1 MADIG
6 SLVVKLAAETAEF
19 QADLGKSA
27 RLLDKHANEMKA
39 SLQSVANVAK
49 SAFALAVGVT
59 SVAAIKEF
67 VLQTMEA
74 AAALQG
80 LSEQTGASVEAL
92 SGFQAVATIS
102 HTTLENI
109 GGSLAKLAK
118 GMAGVDDETAGATKA
133 LQFLGVDARD
143 TAGNLRD
150 PAEVMK
156 KPVPPQP
163 EQAAISFRF
172 SGKED
177 LMNPIVM
184 ALLVEQKQAPSPQ
197 SMETAE
203 KILKASQVGMQ
214 ELVPQGVSG
223 IWGGLALGAQAGSCY
238 KFAITD
244 ASGTLLTSP
253 SISCPIVGY
262 TDGSPSREKRSGAI
276 AAI

>member
-59 SVAAIKEF
+59 SVTAIKEF
-67 VLQTMEA
+67 VFQTMEA

-118 GMAGVDDETAGATKA
+118 GMAGVDDETAGAT
-133 LQFLGVDARD
+133 
-143 TAGNLRD
+143 ND
-150 PAEVMK
+150 P
-156 KPVPPQP
+156 
-163 EQAAISFRF
+163 R
-172 SGKED
+172 
-177 LMNPIVM
+177 
-184 ALLVEQKQAPSPQ
+184 
-197 SMETAE
+197 
-203 KILKASQVGMQ
+203 
-214 ELVPQGVSG
+214 
-223 IWGGLALGAQAGSCY
+223 
-238 KFAITD
+238 
-244 ASGTLLTSP
+244 
-253 SISCPIVGY
+253 
-262 TDGSPSREKRSGAI
+262 
-276 AAI
+276 

>member
-133 LQFLGVDARD
+133 LQL
-143 TAGNLRD
+143 LR
-150 PAEVMK
+150 
-156 KPVPPQP
+156 
-163 EQAAISFRF
+163 
-172 SGKED
+172 
-177 LMNPIVM
+177 LCH
-184 ALLVEQKQAPSPQ
+184 
-197 SMETAE
+197 E
-203 KILKASQVGMQ
+203 KITAHQVSQFKIWDGFNQ
-214 ELVPQGVSG
+214 LVDGVERLIIFTLG
-223 IWGGLALGAQAGSCY
+223 DFQQALGEQG
-238 KFAITD
+238 F
-244 ASGTLLTSP
+244 G
-253 SISCPIVGY
+253 
-262 TDGSPSREKRSGAI
+262 
-276 AAI
+276 